1 MWEKLK
7 RPKSVTFSF
16 FRRSR
21 HRQITPSRLSTPRS
35 VRTSSDNEHMFLVDN
50 LEKQNTK
57 DSLISNGS
65 DLQDT
70 ANSTSGIQTDIGTID
85 LPDVN
90 RPYSVISAPARI
102 MRPKT
107 AESLFASDGTLDEV
121 CEGLSI
127 YSDIFLPEHWL
138 FQDDEYVDKCWKTGS
153 RLQMTKVKN
162 KVKSWLANDTN
173 AFPLK

>member
-1 MWEKLK
+1 M
-7 RPKSVTFSF
+7 RPKSGTFSF

-21 HRQITPSRLSTPRS
+21 HRKIAPSRLSTPGSGRKS
-35 VRTSSDNEHMFLVDN
+35 YDNITDK

-57 DSLISNGS
+57 DSLISNESVG
-65 DLQDT
+65 QDT
-70 ANSTSGIQTDIGTID
+70 SDSTSGIQTDMDTMER
-85 LPDVN
+85 PVVN
-90 RPYSVISAPARI
+90 RPYSTVSAPGRI
-102 MRPKT
+102 MQPRT
-107 AESLFASDGTLDEV
+107 TESQVTDIALDEV

-138 FQDDEYVDKCWKTGS
+138 FEDDQYVDKCWKTGS

-162 KVKSWLANDTN
+162 KVKLWLANDTN

>member
-1 MWEKLK
+1 M
-7 RPKSVTFSF
+7 RPKFGTFSF

-21 HRQITPSRLSTPRS
+21 HRKITPSRLSTPGSGRKS
-35 VRTSSDNEHMFLVDN
+35 YDNITDK

-57 DSLISNGS
+57 DSLISNESVG
-65 DLQDT
+65 QDT
-70 ANSTSGIQTDIGTID
+70 SDSTTSEIQTDMDTMER
-85 LPDVN
+85 PVVN
-90 RPYSVISAPARI
+90 RSYSTVSAPGRI
-102 MRPKT
+102 MRPRT
-107 AESLFASDGTLDEV
+107 TDIALDEV

-138 FQDDEYVDKCWKTGS
+138 FDDDDYVDKCWKTGS

-162 KVKSWLANDTN
+162 KVRLWLANDTN

>member
-1 MWEKLK
+1 M
-7 RPKSVTFSF
+7 S
-16 FRRSR
+16 
-21 HRQITPSRLSTPRS
+21 
-35 VRTSSDNEHMFLVDN
+35 LVDT

-57 DSLISNGS
+57 DSLISNES

-70 ANSTSGIQTDIGTID
+70 TNSTSGIQTDIGTMD
-85 LPDVN
+85 LPEVN

-107 AESLFASDGTLDEV
+107 AESLSASDGTLDEV

-127 YSDIFLPEHWL
+127 YSDIFLPENWL
-138 FQDDEYVDKCWKTGS
+138 FEDDEYVDKCWKTGS

-162 KVKSWLANDTN
+162 KVKLWLSNDTN